1 MRRPEFIARQSR
13 CPSGPLGWLIGRIME
28 AETAAEN
35 DATLDSLDLQPADRV
50 LEVGFGPGRA
60 LERAASRVPTGRVVG
75 IDISQEMSRVAKRR
89 CTRLIRQG
97 RVELHLADVGQL
109 PFSPATFDKAY
120 SVHTVYFWR
129 NPAAAL
135 SELYRVLKPGGML
148 ALCFRP
154 KSDAR
159 SEDFPETVYRFFDE
173 RDLES
178 FLRDARFVDVSI
190 AQVAAASALRIA
202 TARA

>member
-13 CPSGPLGWLIGRIME
+13 CPSGLLGWLIGRIME
-28 AETAAEN
+28 TETATEN
-35 DATLDSLDLQPADRV
+35 DATLAALDLRPADRV
-50 LEVGFGPGRA
+50 LGVGFGPGRA
-60 LERAASRVPTGRVVG
+60 LEQAAGRVPQGRVVG
-75 IDISQEMSRVAKRR
+75 IDISEEMTRVAKRR
-89 CTRLIRQG
+89 CAQLIRQE

-109 PFSPATFDKAY
+109 PLATAAFDKAY

-129 NPAAAL
+129 DPAGAL
-135 SELYRVLKPGGML
+135 SELRRVLKPGGLL

-159 SEDFPETVYRFFDE
+159 SDDFPETVYRFFDD
-173 RDLES
+173 RDLEWL
-178 FLRDARFVDVSI
+178 LREAGFVDVS
-190 AQVAAASALRIA
+190 VAHVGAASALRIA